1 MTRRKSIIILVGF
14 LLFLI
19 LLGVLLYYLLR
30 TVEDDQLENNQSS
43 DFSLSFDPKCFMTAD
58 SLVKHRY
65 YALSY
70 NEKYEQPDFVVY
82 LLTTDMLNPNST
94 VQRSNDFRPDPLI
107 ETRSAGLD
115 DYRSSGFDRG
125 HLCPAGDMSFS
136 MDAMSESFYMS
147 NMSPQVPSFNRGIWK
162 KLETW
167 VRSVAFRKDSLIVY
181 TGPVLNIGVDTV
193 IGSNRVGVPKKY
205 FKAIYSLRERRGI
218 AFLLENEK
226 SQKSIKDYI
235 LSIDSLETVIN
246 IDLFSEL
253 PDSIED
259 LVEKTSEFDNW

>member
-1 MTRRKSIIILVGF
+1 MVGF

-30 TVEDDQLENNQSS
+30 TVEDDHLENNQSS
-43 DFSLSFDPKCFMTAD
+43 GCSLSFDIKCFMTAD

-82 LLTTDMLNPNST
+82 LLTKDMLNPDST
-94 VQRSNDFRPDPLI
+94 FERSNDFRPDPLI

-167 VRSVAFRKDSLIVY
+167 VRSAATTKDSLIVY
-181 TGPVLNIGVDTV
+181 TGPVLNVGIDTSIGL
-193 IGSNRVGVPKKY
+193 NRVGVPKNY
-205 FKAIYSLRERRGI
+205 FKAIYSFRDTQGI
-218 AFLLENEK
+218 AFLLENKK
-226 SQKSIKDYI
+226 SQKPIKDYI
-235 LSIDSLETVIN
+235 LSIDSLERVIN

-253 PDSIED
+253 PDSIEN
-259 LVEKTSEFDNW
+259 LIEKTSILDKW